1 MGKSGQREYLPDESW
16 DSVWEVIK
24 KKIMVLFKEAEE

>member
-1 MGKSGQREYLPDESW
+1 MDKSGHREYLLVESW
-16 DSVWEVIK
+16 DSVWEVMK